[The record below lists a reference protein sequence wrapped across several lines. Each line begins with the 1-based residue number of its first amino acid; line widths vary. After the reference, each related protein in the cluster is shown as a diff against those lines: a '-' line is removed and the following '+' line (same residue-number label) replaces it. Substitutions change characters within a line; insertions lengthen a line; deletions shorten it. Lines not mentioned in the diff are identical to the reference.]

1 MEEDNLKEFETE
13 GCKRMD
19 IEDDLIF
26 NS

>member
-26 NS
+26 N